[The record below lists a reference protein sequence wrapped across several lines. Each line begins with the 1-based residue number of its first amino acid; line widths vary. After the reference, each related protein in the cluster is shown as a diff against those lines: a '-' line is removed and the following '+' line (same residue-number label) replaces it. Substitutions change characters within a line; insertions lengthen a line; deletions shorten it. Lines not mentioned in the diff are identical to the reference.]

1 MLRQSV
7 PSGSFEISHQKKE
20 ILEAYLGTCV
30 GVAIS
35 DSRAKVG
42 GLFHILLPEPSGTD
56 VPYQPA
62 TYASSGFPLFL
73 EALKDAGAKKGEMSA
88 VIAGGALVGGLS
100 ELDLLLDIGGRTAE
114 KVEAILSREG
124 IHVSSTE
131 TGGFFGRRLTLD
143 LHSLESRI
151 EPLLD
156 RRAEGNSDFRKP
168 SPEDIDEA
176 ICKVKP
182 IPQIAL
188 KIIRMLR
195 QDEYRLVDISS
206 EIRQDQVISAK
217 VIKLCNTAWIG
228 LRKRVDS
235 IERALIVLGEKK
247 LLQLVI
253 SASAQSLFSETTMGY
268 SLCKG
273 GMFQHAVGTG
283 VVAQELAAFTGRSP
297 IDLAYTAGLLH
308 DIGKLPL
315 DQYMASEAPF
325 FYMAT
330 NTADADLSLIEK
342 ERFGISHTEAGA
354 RMGARWLLPDNLV
367 DVIRHHHYPEQATVD
382 RALTTVVY
390 LADLLMSKFQAGNA
404 LEKLDTAQLTPALRR
419 LGLAPQ
425 HLPVIVDRLP
435 KNIFGASSP
444 EKLSIF

>member
-35 DSRAKVG
+35 DSHASVG

-62 TYASSGFPLFL
+62 TYASSGLPLFL
-73 EALKDAGAKKGEMSA
+73 EALKDAGAKKGEMRA
-88 VIAGGALVGGLS
+88 VVAGGALVGGLS

-114 KVEAILSREG
+114 KVQTILSREG
-124 IHVSSTE
+124 IQVSSIE

-143 LHSLESRI
+143 LHSWESGI

-168 SPEDIDEA
+168 SPEEIDEA

-188 KIIRMLR
+188 KIIRMIR
-195 QDEYRLVDISS
+195 QDEYRLEDISS

-217 VIKLCNTAWIG
+217 VINLCNTALIG
-228 LRKRVDS
+228 LRSKVDS

-247 LLQLVI
+247 LMQLAI
-253 SASAQSLFSETTMGY
+253 SASVQSLFSETSMGY

-308 DIGKLPL
+308 DIGKVPL
-315 DQYMASEAPF
+315 DQYMTTEAPS
-325 FYMAT
+325 FYLAA
-330 NTADADLSLIEK
+330 NTADADLSLLEK
-342 ERFGISHTEAGA
+342 GRFGISHTEAGA
-354 RMGARWLLPDNLV
+354 RMGEQWLLPDNLV

-382 RALTTVVY
+382 QALTTLIY
-390 LADLLMSKFQAGNA
+390 IADLLMSKFQAGND
-404 LEKLDTAQLTPALRR
+404 LEKLDTAQLTPALTR

-435 KNIFGASSP
+435 RNVFGAS
-444 EKLSIF
+444 LSDGVSCF

>member
-7 PSGSFEISHQKKE
+7 PSGSFEISHKKIE
-20 ILEAYLGTCV
+20 ILEAYLGSCV

-35 DSRAKVG
+35 DPHANVG
-42 GLFHILLPEPSGTD
+42 GLIHILLPEPSGTD

-73 EALKDAGAKKGEMSA
+73 EALKDAGARKEEMRA
-88 VIAGGALVGGLS
+88 VIAGGALVGGPS
-100 ELDLLLDIGGRTAE
+100 ELDLILDIGGRTAE
-114 KVEAILSREG
+114 SVQTILRREG
-124 IHVSSTE
+124 IHVSTTE
-131 TGGFFGRRLTLD
+131 TGGFFGRRLTLN
-143 LHSLESRI
+143 LHSWESRI
-151 EPLLD
+151 EPLFD
-156 RRAEGNSDFRKP
+156 RGAEGNSDFRKP
-168 SPEDIDEA
+168 SPEEIDET

-188 KIIRMLR
+188 KIIRMIR
-195 QDEYRLVDISS
+195 QDEYRLGDISS

-217 VIKLCNTAWIG
+217 VIHLCNTALIG
-228 LRKRVDS
+228 LRKKVDS

-253 SASAQSLFSETTMGY
+253 SASVQSLFSEATMGY

-308 DIGKLPL
+308 DIGKVPL
-315 DQYMASEAPF
+315 DQYMTTEAPF
-325 FYMAT
+325 FYLAA
-330 NTADADLSLIEK
+330 NTEASDFSLLEK

-354 RMGARWLLPDNLV
+354 RMGERWLLPDNLV

-382 RALTTVVY
+382 QELTTLVFI
-390 LADLLMSKFQAGNA
+390 ADLLMSKFQAGNE
-404 LEKLDTAQLTPALRR
+404 LEKLDTARLTPSLTR

-425 HLPVIVDRLP
+425 HLPVIVDRIP
-435 KNIFGASSP
+435 KSVFGASPPDGVSC
-444 EKLSIF
+444 F

>member
-7 PSGSFEISHQKKE
+7 PSGFYEISHRKKE

-35 DSRAKVG
+35 DPHANVG
-42 GLFHILLPEPSGTD
+42 GLIHILLPEPSGTD
-56 VPYQPA
+56 IPYQPA
-62 TYASSGFPLFL
+62 IYASSGFPMFL
-73 EALKDAGAKKGEMSA
+73 EALKDAGAKKQEMRA
-88 VIAGGALVGGLS
+88 VIAGGALVGGPS
-100 ELDLLLDIGGRTAE
+100 ELDLLLDIGGRIAE
-114 KVEAILSREG
+114 RVQNILRREG
-124 IHVSSTE
+124 IHVSRTE

-143 LHSLESRI
+143 LHSWESRI

-156 RRAEGNSDFRKP
+156 RGAEGNSDFRKP
-168 SPEDIDEA
+168 SPEEMDEA

-188 KIIRMLR
+188 KIIRMIR
-195 QDEYRLVDISS
+195 QDEYRLGDISS

-217 VIKLCNTAWIG
+217 VINLCNTALIG
-228 LRKRVDS
+228 LRKKVDS

-253 SASAQSLFSETTMGY
+253 SASVQSLFCETTMGY
-268 SLCKG
+268 SLSKG

-308 DIGKLPL
+308 DIGKVPL
-315 DQYMASEAPF
+315 DQYMTMEAPF
-325 FYMAT
+325 FYLAA
-330 NTADADLSLIEK
+330 NTADADLSLLEK

-354 RMGARWLLPDNLV
+354 RMGERWNLPDNLV
-367 DVIRHHHYPEQATVD
+367 DVIRHHHYPEQSAVD
-382 RALTTVVY
+382 RDLTTLVY
-390 LADLLMSKFQAGNA
+390 IADLLMSKFQAGNA
-404 LEKLDTAQLTPALRR
+404 LEKLDTAQLTPALTR

-425 HLPVIVDRLP
+425 HLPVIVDRIP
-435 KNIFGASSP
+435 RNVFGASPSDGV
-444 EKLSIF
+444 SGF

>member
-1 MLRQSV
+1 MLKQSV
-7 PSGSFEISHQKKE
+7 PSGSFEISHHKKE
-20 ILEAYLGTCV
+20 ILEAYLGSCV

-35 DSRAKVG
+35 DPGASVG
-42 GLFHILLPEPSGTD
+42 GLIHILLPEPSGTD

-73 EALKDAGAKKGEMSA
+73 DALKEAGARKEEMRA
-88 VIAGGALVGGLS
+88 VLAGGALIGGLS
-100 ELDLLLDIGGRTAE
+100 ELDLFLDIGGRTAE
-114 KVEAILSREG
+114 KVQTIMRREG
-124 IHVSSTE
+124 IHVSRIE
-131 TGGFFGRRLTLD
+131 TGGFFGRKLTLD
-143 LHSLESRI
+143 LHSWESRI

-156 RRAEGNSDFRKP
+156 QGVEGNPSIRKP
-168 SPEDIDEA
+168 SPEEIDEA

-188 KIIRMLR
+188 KIVRMIQ
-195 QDEYRLVDISS
+195 QDEYRLGDISS

-217 VIKLCNTAWIG
+217 VINLCNTALIG
-228 LRKRVDS
+228 LRKKVDS

-253 SASAQSLFSETTMGY
+253 SASVQSLFSEATAGY

-273 GMFQHAVGTG
+273 GMFQHAVGTA

-308 DIGKLPL
+308 DIGKVPL
-315 DQYMASEAPF
+315 DQYMTAEAPF
-325 FYMAT
+325 FYQAA
-330 NTADADLSLIEK
+330 NKADAELSLLER

-354 RMGARWLLPDNLV
+354 RMGERWNLPDNLL
-367 DVIRHHHYPEQATVD
+367 DVIRHHHYPLQSAVD
-382 RALTTVVY
+382 PELTTLVY
-390 LADLLMSKFQAGNA
+390 TADLLMSKFQAGNE
-404 LEKLDTAQLTPALRR
+404 LEKLDTAQLTPALKR

-425 HLPVIVDRLP
+425 HLPVIVDRIPRNVL
-435 KNIFGASSP
+435 GASP
-444 EKLSIF
+444 

>member
-1 MLRQSV
+1 MLSNLACFKWHSYCIECLVLGYPIGLRFRARKGFRNMLRQSV
-7 PSGSFEISHQKKE
+7 PSGFFQISHRKKE

-35 DSRAKVG
+35 DPGANVG
-42 GLFHILLPEPSGTD
+42 GLIHILLPEPSETD

-62 TYASSGFPLFL
+62 TYASRGFPVFL
-73 EALKDAGAKKGEMSA
+73 DALKDAGAKKEEMKA

-100 ELDLLLDIGGRTAE
+100 TLDLDLDVGGRTTE
-114 KVEAILSREG
+114 MVQTIIRREG
-124 IHVSSTE
+124 IHVSRIE
-131 TGGFFGRRLTLD
+131 TGGCFGRRLTLD
-143 LHSLESRI
+143 LHSWESRI

-156 RRAEGNSDFRKP
+156 PRAEGNSDFTKP
-168 SPEDIDEA
+168 SPEEIDEA

-188 KIIRMLR
+188 KIIRMIR
-195 QDEYRLVDISS
+195 QDEYRLGDISS

-217 VIKLCNTAWIG
+217 VINLCNTALIG
-228 LRKRVDS
+228 LRKKVDS

-253 SASAQSLFSETTMGY
+253 SASVQSLFAETTMGY

-308 DIGKLPL
+308 DIGKVPL
-315 DQYMASEAPF
+315 DQYMTTQAPF
-325 FYMAT
+325 FY
-330 NTADADLSLIEK
+330 
-342 ERFGISHTEAGA
+342 
-354 RMGARWLLPDNLV
+354 
-367 DVIRHHHYPEQATVD
+367 
-382 RALTTVVY
+382 
-390 LADLLMSKFQAGNA
+390 LADTHG
-404 LEKLDTAQLTPALRR
+404 
-419 LGLAPQ
+419 
-425 HLPVIVDRLP
+425 VC
-435 KNIFGASSP
+435 
-444 EKLSIF
+444 